1 MTNIYYWE
9 KLNVLRTFVRKT
21 SFPEKKICTRN
32 AQAMKSKKV
41 SGIFWETFIM
51 ALLSSAVF
59 CLQSR
64 VRFVL
69 ICFNPEIKGFYQ
81 SFLGN
86 ETDFRDIMNLF
97 TNILAKN

>member
-1 MTNIYYWE
+1 MH
-9 KLNVLRTFVRKT
+9 KKCT
-21 SFPEKKICTRN
+21 SYEEQKG
-32 AQAMKSKKV
+32 V
-41 SGIFWETFIM
+41 SIFWETFIM

-86 ETDFRDIMNLF
+86 ETDFKDIMNLF